1 MAVLRASLNLSSP
14 DVVSSEISLN
24 ASMST
29 DVDSGYLMK
38 SKVADTT
45 GSVASTPKPLKLYK
59 ANDKSETAYLFIR
72 NLALEK
78 EKYIYLMGTQEEIF
92 AKIAGGAFG
101 LIPIEVSETI
111 YAYGTE
117 VDQLIEY
124 ALFGNDSS
132 SVSFV

>member
-38 SKVADTT
+38 ARLANTSALLT
-45 GSVASTPKPLKLYK
+45 ATPPPLKIYK

-78 EKYIYLMGTQEEIF
+78 EKYIYLMGTQEEVF
-92 AKIAGGAFG
+92 AKIAGGNFG
-101 LIPIEVSETI
+101 FIPIEVSETI

-117 VDQLIEY
+117 VDQVIEY